1 MSVYIEVPPSFAHV
15 YPEVNRRDVQAPEKA
30 SGPRLAGDAN
40 PGMDYE
46 DRIVIIFLRAVGSLR
61 WAVLSGPNKT
71 RCLVAPKKEPAG
83 LLCVCMHVYAP
94 S

>member
-1 MSVYIEVPPSFAHV
+1 MLTSIQKSTEGMCRHQRKP
-15 YPEVNRRDVQAPEKA
+15 Q
-30 SGPRLAGDAN
+30 GPRLAGDAN